1 MTRFF
6 VVLTPFL
13 YPTYLVLRYVPFQ
26 DGWPQEP
33 HRSQRWMMDLPPI
46 LHPKY
51 CTQWGT
57 PGNLVASRAKI
68 VTLNLCTSQV
78 PPNVGSGLGSS
89 LSRTGGECLG
99 MI

>member
-1 MTRFF
+1 
-6 VVLTPFL
+6 VLTPSL
-13 YPTYLVLRYVPFQ
+13 LPYVPCLTVRAIS
-26 DGWPQEP
+26 GWLAS
-33 HRSQRWMMDLPPI
+33 RAASLTVMDLPPI

-78 PPNVGSGLGSS
+78 PRSSDPDSDLQFLVRVASVLG
-89 LSRTGGECLG
+89 
-99 MI
+99 